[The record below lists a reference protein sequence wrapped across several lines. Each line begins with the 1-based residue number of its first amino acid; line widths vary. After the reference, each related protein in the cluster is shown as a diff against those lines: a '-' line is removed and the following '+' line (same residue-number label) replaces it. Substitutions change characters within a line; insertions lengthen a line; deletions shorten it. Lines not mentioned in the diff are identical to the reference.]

1 MQKRNRSTKRINN
14 ICVIGAGR
22 FGSAVVDQLIEQ
34 DEPVLVIDF
43 DEKQLSKY
51 SSFPLITS
59 ITADAADI
67 KALQSLGID
76 EIETV
81 IVATPN
87 NIEIVATLLEL
98 NIEHIIARATSNRH
112 ARVLKQIGV
121 DLIVRPEY
129 EAGTRTALVAA
140 NANFIKFSK
149 SLTEL
154 GNGFV
159 IGSTQVLNDDYVGI
173 PLKNMKLVK
182 FGITL
187 VLIKRG
193 NDTYLPT
200 AETIFALGDELMLVG
215 KVADVTKFF
224 GILNKNEARAKRS
237 KWRKY

>member
-81 IVATPN
+81 IVATP
-87 NIEIVATLLEL
+87 T
-98 NIEHIIARATSNRH
+98 
-112 ARVLKQIGV
+112 
-121 DLIVRPEY
+121 Y
-129 EAGTRTALVAA
+129 
-140 NANFIKFSK
+140 
-149 SLTEL
+149 
-154 GNGFV
+154 FV
-159 IGSTQVLNDDYVGI
+159 INRKG
-173 PLKNMKLVK
+173 
-182 FGITL
+182 
-187 VLIKRG
+187 
-193 NDTYLPT
+193 
-200 AETIFALGDELMLVG
+200 ETITVHKNNRYMRGQE
-215 KVADVTKFF
+215 
-224 GILNKNEARAKRS
+224 IL
-237 KWRKY
+237 Y